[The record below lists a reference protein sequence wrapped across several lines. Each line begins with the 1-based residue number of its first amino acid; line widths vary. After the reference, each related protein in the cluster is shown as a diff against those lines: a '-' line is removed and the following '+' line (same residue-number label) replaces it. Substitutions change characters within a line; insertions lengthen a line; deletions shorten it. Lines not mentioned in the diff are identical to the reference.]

1 MLVDGKA
8 QVSMN
13 LTNFERTSVH
23 KVVELIRLEAAKYGA
38 EITHSELIG
47 LIPQKA
53 LIDAAAWYL
62 QLDDFSEDQVLEY
75 RIQAVQEG
83 GVGGPEVEF
92 DFLNNL
98 SAGTP
103 TPGGGSAA
111 AYSAAMAA
119 ALVAMAA
126 RLTVKK
132 KKYKDVEKE
141 MWEVIEKADALR
153 AGLTGAV
160 EEDASAYEGVMDA
173 FRLPKSTRKEKDT
186 RKEAIQEATLQATWV
201 PLEVAGKAVEVLH
214 LAAEVAEK
222 GNTNAITDSGTG
234 GALAR
239 AALIGAAMNVR
250 INLAS
255 LGENPAVKKISFQLE
270 ALEKRAAKAEK
281 RLRDALAARGRI
293 PFT

>member
-1 MLVDGKA
+1 
-8 QVSMN
+8 
-13 LTNFERTSVH
+13 
-23 KVVELIRLEAAKYGA
+23 
-38 EITHSELIG
+38 
-47 LIPQKA
+47 
-53 LIDAAAWYL
+53 
-62 QLDDFSEDQVLEY
+62 
-75 RIQAVQEG
+75 
-83 GVGGPEVEF
+83 
-92 DFLNNL
+92 
-98 SAGTP
+98 
-103 TPGGGSAA
+103 
-111 AYSAAMAA
+111 
-119 ALVAMAA
+119 
-126 RLTVKK
+126 
-132 KKYKDVEKE
+132 
-141 MWEVIEKADALR
+141 
-153 AGLTGAV
+153 
-160 EEDASAYEGVMDA
+160 MDA